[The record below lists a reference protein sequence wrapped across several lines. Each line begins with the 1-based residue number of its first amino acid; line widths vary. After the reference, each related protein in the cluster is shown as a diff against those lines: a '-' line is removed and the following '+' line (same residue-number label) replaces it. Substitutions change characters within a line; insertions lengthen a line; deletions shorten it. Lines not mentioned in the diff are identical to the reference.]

1 MLSDLENE
9 CCIGRNSLN
18 KTLKVRQGLYMVE
31 NWMLVKAFEMRSA
44 VFKAGLKEAG
54 CAEANGGWR
63 LEQTPLWGPH
73 SEVDVPAV
81 ELSRSQGRK
90 LGSVTWWQIQIRPSY
105 RRLHHKRCQ
114 DLLSGWLETW
124 TLLRE
129 KKIGKGWSPYKVWV
143 GSMQMCRSRH
153 PSLFWSHMTGGWGG
167 HWNNTHAETSTREIH

>member
-1 MLSDLENE
+1 
-9 CCIGRNSLN
+9 
-18 KTLKVRQGLYMVE
+18 MVE
-31 NWMLVKAFEMRSA
+31 NWMLLKAFEMRSA

-73 SEVDVPAV
+73 SEMDVPAV

-143 GSMQMCRSRH
+143 GSMQMCRYRH
-153 PSLFWSHMTGGWGG
+153 PSIILKSHDWWVGWALEQHTGRDKYKRDTLANLHFKGANKTEGQ
-167 HWNNTHAETSTREIH
+167 